1 MTWRFHFPLRNYDFK
16 VTATAGLNIEV
27 TKAVQALG
35 VNKAAELGGIFAEHL
50 MYCNDRLY
58 TMLAMCLTGFFVHG
72 FLPDSILAV
81 VRVPIIKDR
90 TGRIDL
96 RLNLLLFWMYLP
108 KIVIYHFSVLYD
120 VNRL

>member
-1 MTWRFHFPLRNYDFK
+1 M
-16 VTATAGLNIEV
+16 
-27 TKAVQALG
+27 QALG
-35 VNKAAELGGIFAEHL
+35 VNKKAELGGIFAEHL

-90 TGRIDL
+90 TGRIDKL
-96 RLNLLLFWMYLP
+96 DSYRPIALASIMSKVIESIVLDRERDLLDTCPERLLSRAHTP
-108 KIVIYHFSVLYD
+108 
-120 VNRL
+120 